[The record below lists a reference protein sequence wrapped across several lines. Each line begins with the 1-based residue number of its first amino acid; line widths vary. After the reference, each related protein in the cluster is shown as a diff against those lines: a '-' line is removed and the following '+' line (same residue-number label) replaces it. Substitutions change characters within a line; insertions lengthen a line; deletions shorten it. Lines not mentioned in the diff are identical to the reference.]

1 MPTRLLLAEDEA
13 VQRLDLKTTL
23 EQLGY
28 LVVGEVGDGASAVAL
43 ARQLRPDL
51 IIMDMRMPG
60 MDGITAAQTLRK
72 ERIAPVLL
80 LTALNDEQMI
90 ERAREAGVV
99 MYLSKPWRSGD
110 IKPAIELTIA
120 RYRETLALDQR
131 VQELQDQLDS
141 RRLVERAKGL
151 LMQQHHLSEHEAY
164 RRMNKLAMDNRK
176 SLRAVAEAILLSLG
190 ELGEAR
196 ED

>member
-13 VQRLDLKTTL
+13 VQRLDLRTTL

-43 ARQLRPDL
+43 ARQVRPDL
-51 IIMDMRMPG
+51 VIMDMRMPG
-60 MDGITAAQTLRK
+60 MDGITAAQMLRK
-72 ERIAPVLL
+72 EHIAPVLL

-99 MYLSKPWRSGD
+99 MYLTKPWRSGD
-110 IKPAIELTIA
+110 VKPAIELTIA
-120 RYRETLALDQR
+120 RYRETIALGQR
-131 VQELQDQLDS
+131 VQELQDQLAT

-151 LMQQHHLSEHEAY
+151 LIQQHHLSEHEAY

-190 ELGEAR
+190 ELGEG
-196 ED
+196 EEE

>member
-51 IIMDMRMPG
+51 VIMDMRMPG

-99 MYLSKPWRSGD
+99 MSLTKPWRSGD

-120 RYRETLALDQR
+120 RYRETLALGQR

-176 SLRAVAEAILLSLG
+176 SLRAVAEAILLGLG
-190 ELGEAR
+190 ELGEAG

>member
-13 VQRLDLKTTL
+13 IQRLDLKTTL

-43 ARQLRPDL
+43 ARQVRPDL
-51 IIMDMRMPG
+51 VIMDMRMPG
-60 MDGITAAQTLRK
+60 MDGLTAAQVLRK
-72 ERIAPVLL
+72 DHIAPVLL

-99 MYLSKPWRSGD
+99 MYLTKPWRSGD

-120 RYRETLALDQR
+120 RYRETAALGQR
-131 VQELQDQLDS
+131 VQELQEQLAS
-141 RRLVERAKGL
+141 RRVIERAKGL
-151 LMQQHHLSEHEAY
+151 LMQQQHLSEHEAY

-190 ELGEAR
+190 ELGED
-196 ED
+196 EEG

>member
-1 MPTRLLLAEDEA
+1 MPARLLLAEDEA

-28 LVVGEVGDGASAVAL
+28 LVVGDVGDGASAVAL

-51 IIMDMRMPG
+51 VIMDMRMPA
-60 MDGITAAQTLRK
+60 MDGITAAQTLTH

-80 LTALNDEQMI
+80 LTALNDEPMI
-90 ERAREAGVV
+90 ARARKAGVV
-99 MYLSKPWRSGD
+99 MYLTKPWRQAD

-120 RYRETLALDQR
+120 RYRESVALGQR
-131 VQELQDQLDS
+131 VRELQDQLAT
-141 RRLVERAKGL
+141 RRVTERAKGL
-151 LMQQHHLSEHEAY
+151 LMQHYHLSEHEAY
-164 RRMNKLAMDNRK
+164 RRMSKLAMDSRK

-190 ELGEAR
+190 QLG
-196 ED
+196 DGS